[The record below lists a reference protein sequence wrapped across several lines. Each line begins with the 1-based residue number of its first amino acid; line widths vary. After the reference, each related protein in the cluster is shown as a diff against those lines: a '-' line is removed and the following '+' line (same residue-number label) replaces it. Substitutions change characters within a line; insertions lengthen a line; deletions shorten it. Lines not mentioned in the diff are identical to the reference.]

1 MRDGESFDEFYHG
14 TSRRLLHYA
23 YALTGDLGEAQDLVQ
38 EVYVRA
44 WQRWRRISA
53 YDSAESWLRLVLAR
67 LATDRWRRLASLRS
81 ALARTGPLRS
91 VDGPGEDAVVLVRAL
106 RRLPESQRRAI
117 ALHYLYDLSV
127 DDIAAET
134 SAATGTVKSWL
145 SRGRAAL
152 AEVLSA
158 EATEVPNQWRY

>member
-1 MRDGESFDEFYHG
+1 MRDGESFDEFYRG

-23 YALTGDLGEAQDLVQ
+23 YALTGDLSEAQDLVQ

-67 LATDRWRRLASLRS
+67 LATDRWRRLASFRS
-81 ALARTGPLRS
+81 AMTRSGPMPS
-91 VDGPGEDAVVLVRAL
+91 VDGPGDDTVVLVRAL

-127 DDIAAET
+127 DDIATET

-152 AEVLSA
+152 AEVLGA
-158 EATEVPNQWRY
+158 EASEVK